1 MSAVLPGLD
10 MSAAQQPDPV
20 SVLDGKYALMR
31 ELGSG
36 GTGTVY
42 EAENLVVGKKI
53 AIKLMSAAA
62 FAEKDSQARFVAEAR
77 AAARIS
83 HANVV
88 DIHDL
93 GISKNGVPYIVME
106 LLRGETLQDLID
118 TRGPLAP
125 AYACELFLQVLAG
138 LSAAHAQGIVHCDL
152 KPANV
157 LVTHPRP
164 DRPLVKV
171 LDFGIAR
178 GVEAAQRVDQVV
190 MGTPMFMAPEQV
202 KGDPVDFRTDVYQAC
217 AMLFAMLG
225 GTDPFEAYATR
236 DLMKLVAKGRTKDLQ
251 ALVPELPAELIAVIK
266 DGMALNPKA
275 RIQSAEELAERLRQF
290 VSPAHFVSL
299 VPATRTGSGRPIP
312 VIVAPDAHANAAKP
326 SLRPGEA
333 LGSVIPVHMPRV
345 TRMTDSLLASPRIPR
360 APSTPRLQL
369 GRDFMPM
376 PGAPEYDSVLET
388 HRSQTHMPR
397 GGSNFRRDVMPAL
410 VATGIGFALGM
421 VLAWSGGLI

>member
-1 MSAVLPGLD
+1 
-10 MSAAQQPDPV
+10 MSAAHQPNPV
-20 SVLDGKYALMR
+20 SVLDGKYALLR

-42 EAENLVVGKKI
+42 EAENLIVGKRI
-53 AIKLMSAAA
+53 AIKMMNAEA
-62 FAEKDSQARFVAEAR
+62 FAEPDSQTRFVTEAR
-77 AAARIS
+77 AAARIA

-93 GISKNGVPYIVME
+93 GVSKDGVPYIVME
-106 LLRGETLQDLID
+106 LLRGETLGDIID

-178 GVEAAQRVDQVV
+178 GVEAAQQTAEVV

-202 KGDPVDFRTDVYQAC
+202 TGDPVDFRTDVYQAC

-225 GTDPFEAYATR
+225 GTDPFDATNTR
-236 DLMKLVAKGRTKDLQ
+236 DVMKLVAKGRCKDLQ
-251 ALVPELPAELIAVIK
+251 ALVPELPSELCAVVK
-266 DGMALNPKA
+266 DGMAVNRKD
-275 RIQSAEELAERLRQF
+275 RIQSAEELAERLRPF
-290 VSPAHFVSL
+290 VNAAHFVSL
-299 VPATRTGSGRPIP
+299 VPQSARGSGQPIP
-312 VIVAPDAHANAAKP
+312 LIVGPTVDASRAS
-326 SLRPGEA
+326 SLPNEVK
-333 LGSVIPVHMPRV
+333 SVIPVDMPRV
-345 TRMTDSLLASPRIPR
+345 ARVTHSLLVSPRIPR
-360 APSTPRLQL
+360 APSTPKLRMGQ
-369 GRDFMPM
+369 DFMPM
-376 PGAPEYDSVLET
+376 PGDPDYQELVAAR
-388 HRSQTHMPR
+388 RSQTHMPR
-397 GGSNFRRDVMPAL
+397 KRSSFQRDVMPAL
-410 VATGIGFALGM
+410 IATGVGFGLG
-421 VLAWSGGLI
+421 VILAWSAGLL

>member
-1 MSAVLPGLD
+1 
-10 MSAAQQPDPV
+10 MSAAQQPNPV
-20 SVLDGKYALMR
+20 SVLDGKYALLR
-31 ELGSG
+31 EIGSG

-53 AIKLMSAAA
+53 AIKLMSRAA

-77 AAARIS
+77 AAARIA

-93 GISKNGVPYIVME
+93 GISSNGLPYIVME

-178 GVEAAQRVDQVV
+178 GVEAAQQVDQVV

-202 KGDPVDFRTDVYQAC
+202 TGDAVDFRTDVYQAC
-217 AMLFAMLG
+217 AMLFAMLA
-225 GTDPFEAYATR
+225 GTDPFEAYTTR
-236 DLMKLVAKGRTKDLQ
+236 DVMKLVAKGRTKDLQ

-266 DGMALNPKA
+266 DGMAIKPKA
-275 RIQSAEELAERLRQF
+275 RIQSAEELAERLRPF

-312 VIVAPDAHANAAKP
+312 VIVAAGANAEAGKP
-326 SLRPGEA
+326 SSRPGQA

-345 TRMTDSLLASPRIPR
+345 TRMTDSLLVSPRIPR
-360 APSTPRLQL
+360 APSTPKMQM
-369 GRDFMPM
+369 GHDFMPM
-376 PGAPEYDSVLET
+376 PGDPEYDSMLEAR
-388 HRSQTHMPR
+388 RSQTHMPR
-397 GGSNFRRDVMPAL
+397 RRPNFRRDVMPAL
-410 VATGIGFALGM
+410 VATGIGFALGI